1 MRQYAIRIVLPIL
14 CKKSQH
20 TCACTTIRRF
30 SFASF
35 ADALQLIIWAI
46 ISNSVRHIWRRALE
60 ASLTRSIK
68 GLLFSLHS
76 FWLMVNAARACK
88 NEYFFSK
95 ELVYE
100 DFRQVAKA
108 MCARE
113 QTPITAEGIEAL
125 LGEKKFKLG

>member
-1 MRQYAIRIVLPIL
+1 M
-14 CKKSQH
+14 CKKLKH
-20 TCACTTIRRF
+20 TCECITIRRF
-30 SFASF
+30 TFASF
-35 ADALQLIIWAI
+35 ADALQLLIWVN
-46 ISNSVRHIWRRALE
+46 ISDCVRHIWRRALE
-60 ASLTRSIK
+60 ARSAQFAK

-113 QTPITAEGIEAL
+113 QTPITAEDIEAL
-125 LGEKKFKLG
+125 LGEKKFQLVGRNI